1 MSPSSASIKIFHGD
15 RVTNPA
21 EIACARKLKRDLEA
35 EGVEAVLLANVTL
48 GPRRRQIDLIVAT
61 ATAAVVVEI
70 KAYVHPVHGGV
81 NGPWSVE
88 QNNGGR
94 RELGGTN
101 PYQQALE
108 NRFTV
113 TDSLR
118 RQDGRDAK
126 DAVAGM
132 LCLYPRAPA

>member
-1 MSPSSASIKIFHGD
+1 MSPRSASLQIFHGD

-21 EIACARKLKRDLEA
+21 EIACARQLKRDLEA

-61 ATAAVVVEI
+61 PATAVVVEI

-88 QNNGGR
+88 QDNGSK
-94 RELGGTN
+94 RELDGSN

-113 TDSLR
+113 TDCLR
-118 RQDGRDAK
+118 EQDERDTK
-126 DAVAGM
+126 DAVAHPPSDPG
-132 LCLYPRAPA
+132 P